1 MIDRVLIVDDE
12 AALRSALERYLVRC
26 GYEVV
31 QAASAREAL
40 LVLQRQKISCALL
53 DIGLPDE
60 SGIDLVP
67 RLLALEPMLAIVMLT
82 AVAEVSTAI
91 LCMQRG
97 AFDYLT
103 KPMELADL
111 GSVIQRAMQ
120 RRGVLVGEHRS
131 VALLK
136 DEVARLTVE
145 VRRQQARF
153 ENHSVATLE
162 SLVYLMEAKS
172 SYLAGHSVRVA
183 QLSASLAAQLGRSD
197 EDIEV
202 VRLAAQLHDIGMIC
216 IDDHVLSKQ
225 GRLTDEEMGQ
235 IRRHTIVGA
244 QILGPIPNFGVVGGF
259 VRGHH
264 ERWDGNGYPDGLA
277 GHAIPWGARVI
288 GTVEVF
294 DALTTTRPYQEQLPP
309 DQAIERMRQLVGT
322 LLGAEEFEAMAV
334 VADRRQALVFI
345 EDGTER
351 AYGSGF
357 APEALDAAAL
367 PGGQVGQPIV
377 DARQPEGRPRTR
389 RDATSGGNPASSPV
403 PPL

>member
-1 MIDRVLIVDDE
+1 MIERVLIVDDE
-12 AALRSALERYLVRC
+12 AGLRSALERYLVRC

-31 QAASAREAL
+31 QAGTAHEAL
-40 LVLQRQKISCALL
+40 LVVQRQKISCVVL

-67 RLLALEPMLAIVMLT
+67 RLLAVEPMLAIVMLT

-103 KPMELADL
+103 KPTELAEL
-111 GSVIQRAMQ
+111 GGVIQRAMGRREQ
-120 RRGVLVGEHRS
+120 RLVQHRS
-131 VALLK
+131 VGSLK

-145 VRRQQARF
+145 VHRQQARF

-172 SYLAGHSVRVA
+172 TYLAGHSVRVA
-183 QLSASLAAQLGRSD
+183 QVSASLAAQLGRSD
-197 EDIEV
+197 EEVEV

-225 GRLTDEEMGQ
+225 SRLTDEEMGQ

-244 QILGPIPNFGVVGGF
+244 QILGPIPNLAVVRGF

-294 DALTTTRPYQEQLPP
+294 DALTTTRPYQEHLRP

-322 LLGAEEFEAMAV
+322 LLGPEEFEAMAI
-334 VADRRQALVFI
+334 VADRRQALVFL
-345 EDGTER
+345 EDATER

-357 APEALDAAAL
+357 PPETLDGAAL
-367 PGGQVGQPIV
+367 PGGPVAQPIV
-377 DARQPEGRPRTR
+377 EATQPGGRPRTR
-389 RDATSGGNPASSPV
+389 RDATSGGNPASSPA